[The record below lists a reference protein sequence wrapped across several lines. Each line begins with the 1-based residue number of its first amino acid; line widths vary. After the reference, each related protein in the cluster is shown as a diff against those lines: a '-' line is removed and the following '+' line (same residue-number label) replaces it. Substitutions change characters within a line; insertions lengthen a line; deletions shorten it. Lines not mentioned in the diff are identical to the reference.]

1 MQKIINNH
9 EVESSFLL
17 YLGLTNKSEQ
27 NRTLAVAYS
36 RLSVKITKKTAEAYC
51 MSKREHKTRI

>member
-17 YLGLTNKSEQ
+17 DLGLTNKSEQ

-36 RLSVKITKKTAEAYC
+36 RLSVKITKKTVEAYC
-51 MSKREHKTRI
+51 MSKREYKTRI